1 MDATPRPPLHFTPL
15 HSIPHRAPG
24 TGGPAASHSLA
35 RGPGRGTRLV
45 ARQRRA
51 SRPGHRRLT
60 LAIEVTTRAI
70 EEELLASAGGRCWWL
85 VEVVAVTVGERNAG
99 GAANRERKGTGRSR
113 HPRISAPRLCPQ
125 SIRAFRAHPPPHR
138 SASTRPPLRP
148 SPCRPS
154 PSHSPAWA
162 VKAIDRA
169 CCLAAI
175 ASLLAL
181 WTAASAGI

>member
-1 MDATPRPPLHFTPL
+1 MGATPRPPLHFTPL
-15 HSIPHRAPG
+15 HRTPRSRRSPG
-24 TGGPAASHSLA
+24 VSACPSPSLA
-35 RGPGRGTRLV
+35 RGPGPGTRL

-51 SRPGHRRLT
+51 GRPGHRRLT
-60 LAIEVTTRAI
+60 RAIEVTTRAI
-70 EEELLASAGGRCWWL
+70 EVELLASAGGRCWWL

-162 VKAIDRA
+162 VKAIDPA